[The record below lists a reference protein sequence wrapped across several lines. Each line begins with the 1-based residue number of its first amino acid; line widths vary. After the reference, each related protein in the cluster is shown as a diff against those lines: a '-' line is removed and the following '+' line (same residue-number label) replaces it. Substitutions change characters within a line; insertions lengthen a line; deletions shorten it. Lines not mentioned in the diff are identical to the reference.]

1 MAACAL
7 LLVGGGLSAD
17 DWHQWRGVDRLGV
30 WEESG
35 IVDEL
40 PDQLEITWR
49 VPINMGY
56 SGPAVADGRVFVTDW
71 AEDPQPG
78 ELGARARL
86 LFRQGKGEM
95 ELIETITVR
104 NPPYEFSAT
113 YEHEH
118 MVNTMTNRFTSL
130 DAKTTRWEAVLD
142 YTRFNGFMPRLMATL
157 MPGMFKFKRQTQK
170 WLDQFKVFSESR

>member
-1 MAACAL
+1 MRFTCTVDVDL
-7 LLVGGGLSAD
+7 PIERVVELYD
-17 DWHQWRGVDRLGV
+17 DPANREHWQDGYLRA
-30 WEESG
+30 EPFSG
-35 IVDEL
+35 I
-40 PDQLEITWR
+40 
-49 VPINMGY
+49 
-56 SGPAVADGRVFVTDW
+56 
-71 AEDPQPG
+71 PG
-78 ELGARARL
+78 ELGAKARL

-118 MVNTMTNRFTSL
+118 MVNTMTNRLTSL

-142 YTRFNGFMPRLMATL
+142 YTKFNGFMPRLMAML
-157 MPGMFKFKRQTQK
+157 MPGMFKRQTQK